1 MLKKITII
9 ALCVS
14 FFVSAQNGRQFGK
27 NQSNNNI
34 IYGKV
39 EGVVKDKKTKSNLDF
54 ANITLL
60 KSDSI
65 INGTI
70 TNEKGSFMFSDLE
83 PSKYLLQI
91 SYAGY
96 EAQDISFEIT
106 NKRLNKKLKNI
117 LLETSSSLLENID
130 LTDQAPVFEN
140 KIEKIV
146 YNVGNDLSSTA
157 TDGIDVLRNA
167 PLVSVDIEDNV
178 SIRGSENIK
187 FLLNGKS
194 SSFLNSTNITDI
206 LQSIPAEEIKSI
218 EVITSPGAK
227 YDAEGDAG
235 IINIVTNKKNIDGFN
250 AGINTNTGTRVNRS
264 SFNLNAGKNRFG
276 ISASGGARYGWPRK
290 GETSES
296 NIVYN
301 NLGEMISSQ
310 LKSGDFVGNWVGFR
324 GAIDIYYDINTY
336 NSITTNFQTSGQNK
350 FNDYM
355 QDVVYNDML
364 SVNEFVVS
372 DSSRNKDSEF
382 EWTINYIKT
391 FEDRPG
397 RELMTSFQYGTHIHD
412 DKKEINQENYDDIN
426 IENEMYGKGYEIT
439 GQVDYIHPFSNDNK
453 LELGFKHIGRYTTN
467 DYETN
472 ISNVDLISWLPED
485 GLNNVFQ
492 YNQLVTA
499 AYVSGNFNL
508 TNNWGI
514 LSGLRYEMTNIF
526 GDYKNA
532 YDSFENS
539 YSNIVPS
546 VTISKKINMFKTI
559 KLSYS
564 NRLIRPDI
572 HKINTNTE
580 ISDLNNI
587 SRGNPMLSPSNSHQF
602 ELGYSSFKPGL
613 MTSFFLYYKAKYDVV
628 EAYTTLID
636 NTNIFETNYL
646 NTGDNHS
653 FGLNFYG
660 STTIR
665 NVLTL
670 RGSFDLYTYNMN
682 TSINNVNV
690 FRESINYKYSFN
702 ANLKLGKGYNME
714 SRAFFRSPRQTVQG
728 ERPSFSM
735 LSFGFKKNFNNKRGS
750 VGIGIIEPFS
760 KYKQFDT
767 DITGNNDNGDSYVY
781 ARDYQILFRSF
792 NISFKY
798 KFGKVD
804 FDPIKKKAKLVNDDQ
819 MEDDGGDY

>member
-1 MLKKITII
+1 MFKKITIV

-14 FFVSAQNGRQFGK
+14 FFVSAQNGRQYGK

-70 TNEKGSFMFSDLE
+70 TNEKGSFMFSELE

-96 EAQDISFEIT
+96 ETQDIPFEIT

-206 LQSIPAEEIKSI
+206 LQSIPADEIKSI

-296 NIVYN
+296 NIVYD
-301 NLGEMISSQ
+301 NLGEIISSQ

-324 GAIDIYYDINTY
+324 GAIDIYYDFNTY

-391 FEDRPG
+391 FEDQPG
-397 RELMTSFQYGTHIHD
+397 RELMTSLQYGTHIHD

-439 GQVDYIHPFSNDNK
+439 GQVDYIHPLSNDNK
-453 LELGFKHIGRYTTN
+453 LEVGLKHIGRYTTN

-508 TNNWGI
+508 TNDWGI

-665 NVLTL
+665 NFLTL

-690 FRESINYKYSFN
+690 FRESVNYKYSFN
-702 ANLKLGKGYNME
+702 ANLKLGKGYNLE

-760 KYKQFDT
+760 KYKQFNT

-804 FDPIKKKAKLVNDDQ
+804 FDPIKKKAKLINDDQ

>member
-1 MLKKITII
+1 MLKKITLI
-9 ALCVS
+9 AFLIS
-14 FFVSAQNGRQFGK
+14 FLLSAQPGRQYGK
-27 NQSNNNI
+27 NQNNKNT

-39 EGVVKDKKTKSNLDF
+39 EGVVKDKKTKSNLDV
-54 ANITLL
+54 ANITLF
-60 KSDSI
+60 KNDVV

-70 TNEKGSFMFSDLE
+70 TNEKGFFIFSELE
-83 PSKYLLQI
+83 PAEYLLQV
-91 SYAGY
+91 SYTGY
-96 EAQDISFEIT
+96 KTQDIAFEIT
-106 NKRLNKKLKNI
+106 NKKLNKNLKNI
-117 LLETSSSLLENID
+117 LLESSSSILENIE
-130 LTDQAPVFEN
+130 LTDQAPIYEN

-187 FLLNGKS
+187 FLLNGKT

-276 ISASGGARYGWPRK
+276 ISASAGARYGWPRQGK
-290 GETSES
+290 TTES

-301 NLGEMISSQ
+301 ELGEMVSNQ

-324 GAIDIYYDINTY
+324 GAIDIYYDINAY

-355 QDVVYNDML
+355 QDVIYNDMF
-364 SVNEFVVS
+364 SINEFLVS
-372 DSSRNKDSEF
+372 DSSNNKDSEF

-391 FEDRPG
+391 FEDQPG
-397 RELMTSFQYGTHIHD
+397 REITTSFQYGTHIHD
-412 DKKEINQENYDDIN
+412 DTKEISQENYDDIS
-426 IENEMYGKGYEIT
+426 IENSMYGNGYEIT
-439 GQVDYIHPFSNDNK
+439 GQVDYVHPLSNDNK
-453 LELGFKHIGRYTTN
+453 LEVGVKHIGRYTTN

-472 ISNVDLISWLPED
+472 IDNVDLISWLPED

-508 TNNWGI
+508 RNNWGL

-526 GDYKNA
+526 GDYKIV
-532 YDSFENS
+532 YDSFNNS
-539 YSNIVPS
+539 YNNLVPS
-546 VTISKKINMFKTI
+546 MTLSKKINMFKTI
-559 KLSYS
+559 KLSYT
-564 NRLIRPDI
+564 NRLRRPDV

-587 SRGNPMLSPSNSHQF
+587 SRGNPMLSPSNSHQL
-602 ELGYSSFKPGL
+602 ELGYTSFKPGL
-613 MTSFFLYYKAKYDVV
+613 MASFFLYYKAKFDVV
-628 EAYTTLID
+628 EAYTTLIE

-653 FGLNFYG
+653 FGFNFYG
-660 STTIR
+660 STTLR
-665 NVLTL
+665 NILTL

-682 TSINNVNV
+682 TTINNVDV

-702 ANLKLGKGYNME
+702 ANIKLGKGYNLE

-735 LSFGFKKNFNNKRGS
+735 LSFGFKKTFTNKRGS
-750 VGIGIIEPFS
+750 IGIGVIEPFS
-760 KYKQFDT
+760 KYKEFST
-767 DITGNNDNGDSYVY
+767 DITGDNNSGSYVY
-781 ARDYQILFRSF
+781 TRDYQILFRSF
-792 NISFKY
+792 NVSFKY

-804 FDPIKKKAKLVNDDQ
+804 FDPIKKKAELINDDQ